1 MVSIA
6 PNVKIRAGAPAR
18 RLSRHKRCVGLG
30 HLQAADAKLLRC
42 FRARFGFV
50 LGVDGYMG
58 RDFAKLIGDVPA
70 SYAVS

>member
-1 MVSIA
+1 MANCAQRQNQGERARAAAVA
-6 PNVKIRAGAPAR
+6 PQAVR
-18 RLSRHKRCVGLG
+18 GLG
-30 HLQAADAKLLRC
+30 HLQAANPKLLRC